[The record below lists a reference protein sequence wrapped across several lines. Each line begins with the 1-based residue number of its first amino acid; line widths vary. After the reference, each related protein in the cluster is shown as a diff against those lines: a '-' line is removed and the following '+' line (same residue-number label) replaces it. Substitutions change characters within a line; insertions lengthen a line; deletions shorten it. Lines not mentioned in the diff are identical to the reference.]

1 MVLTDNSIFIETPLF
16 SSIEK
21 KNFDDCLDNIFK
33 LSYSRLT
40 DKIEVFS
47 AVQEIELQINTNSNS
62 FGPCQNLSGIYDK
75 MINKLYVN
83 SNKNKNKNKNFEKDL
98 SDKSNNFS
106 SLFDLNI
113 KALSLH
119 ALIETCASINKD
131 KVMFQ
136 MNNLNNIIKNS
147 KFDEIFKVEKI
158 TSIVD
163 ATPNQYL
170 STPKMVLTFALF
182 GFIFGVLL
190 VYNLKSPK
198 KINE

>member
-1 MVLTDNSIFIETPLF
+1 M
-16 SSIEK
+16 
-21 KNFDDCLDNIFK
+21 
-33 LSYSRLT
+33 
-40 DKIEVFS
+40 
-47 AVQEIELQINTNSNS
+47 QINTNSNS

-83 SNKNKNKNKNFEKDL
+83 SNKNKNKNFEKDL

-170 STPKMVLTFALF
+170 STPKMVLTFNFLDLF
-182 GFIFGVLL
+182 LLLL

-198 KINE
+198 RLMSEKNTVSYVLLVRLLRLNY